1 MNLLQSRTIGWIFI
15 YALLLFVTF
24 NMLRPFWEA
33 LAWAFILAAVSWPL
47 YKRLHAMLKQRDTLA
62 AVIMSLGV
70 VAVVVVPMAL
80 IFSSLFAELGPAYE
94 MLKNLLVSPPPPPD
108 WLARVPAAQQAWLDA
123 AEALRHGSGWGKE
136 MLLPLLRPGTQAL
149 ALVGAN
155 LGQAGLAFFTLFFLY
170 RNGDR
175 YLVQTKA
182 VLSHLLGER
191 AGRLLDPTKE
201 AMRAVFA
208 GVILAAV
215 AQGIAAGLGFALV
228 GLRAPILLGVAT
240 SLLALIPFGAV
251 LIWGTAAA
259 GLFFAGASIKALILT
274 AWGVII
280 VSSVDNLV
288 RPLVISGTSRL
299 PYLQTFFFI
308 LGGLAVFGLLG
319 LFIGPSILAVWMV
332 LWDEWV
338 EAGKRAA

>member
-1 MNLLQSRTIGWIFI
+1 MTAVQPRMLGWAVL
-15 YALLLFVTF
+15 YALLVFATYH
-24 NMLRPFWEA
+24 MLQPFWEA
-33 LAWAFILAAVSWPL
+33 LAWSFILAAVSWPL
-47 YKRLHAMLKQRDTLA
+47 YKRLHTLLKQRDTLSA
-62 AVIMSLGV
+62 IVMGLGV
-70 VAVVVVPMAL
+70 MAVVVVPVAL
-80 IFSSLFAELGPAYE
+80 IVSSLLNELGPAYA
-94 MLKNLLVSPPPPPD
+94 MVRSLLLAPPEPPD
-108 WLARVPAAQQAWLDA
+108 WLLRVPAAHQAWLDA
-123 AEALRHGSGWGKE
+123 TLALRHGSVLGKDL
-136 MLLPLLRPGTQAL
+136 LLPLLRPGTQVL

-155 LGQAGLAFFTLFFLY
+155 LGQAGIALFTLFFLY

-175 YLVQTKA
+175 YLVQAKA

-191 AGRLLDPTKE
+191 AERLLNPTKE

-240 SLLALIPFGAV
+240 SLLALVPFGAV

-259 GLFFAGASIKALILT
+259 GLFFAGSTIKAIILV
-274 AWGVII
+274 AWGVLI

-308 LGGLAVFGLLG
+308 LGGLAVFGLVG
-319 LFIGPSILAVWMV
+319 LFIGPAVLAVWMV

-338 EAGKRAA
+338 EAGKRTA

>member
-1 MNLLQSRTIGWIFI
+1 MNSHQSRTLGWIFL
-15 YALLLFVTF
+15 YALLVVATYA
-24 NMLRPFWEA
+24 MLRPFWEA
-33 LAWAFILAAVSWPL
+33 LAWSFILAAVSWPL
-47 YKRLHAMLKQRDTLA
+47 YKRLHGVLKQRDTLA
-62 AVIMSLGV
+62 AVVMSLGV
-70 VAVVVVPMAL
+70 IAIVVVPMAL
-80 IFSSLFAELGPAYE
+80 IFSSLFAELGPAYAI
-94 MLKNLLVSPPPPPD
+94 LKNLLVSPPAPPD
-108 WLARVPAAQQAWLDA
+108 WLSRVPAAQQAWLDA
-123 AEALRHGSGWGKE
+123 AQALRHGSVLGKDL
-136 MLLPLLRPGTQAL
+136 LLPLLRPGTQAL

-155 LGQAGLAFFTLFFLY
+155 MGQAGLAFFTLFFLY

-175 YLVQTKA
+175 YFSQAKA

-191 AGRLLDPTKE
+191 AERLLNPTKE

-259 GLFFAGASIKALILT
+259 GLFFAGATVKALILV
-274 AWGVII
+274 AWGVVI

-308 LGGLAVFGLLG
+308 LGGLAVFGLVG
-319 LFIGPSILAVWMV
+319 LFIGPAVLAVWMV

-338 EAGKRAA
+338 EAGKREA

>member
-1 MNLLQSRTIGWIFI
+1 MNPLQSRTLGWIII
-15 YALLLFVTF
+15 YALLIFATF
-24 NMLRPFWEA
+24 TMLRPFWEA
-33 LAWAFILAAVSWPL
+33 LAWSFILAAVSWPL
-47 YKRLHAMLKQRDTLA
+47 YKRLHGALRQRDTLA
-62 AVIMSLGV
+62 AVVMSLGV
-70 VAVVVVPMAL
+70 VAIVVVPMAL

-94 MLKNLLVSPPPPPD
+94 IVKNLLISPPPPPD
-108 WLARVPAAQQAWLDA
+108 WLGRVPGLQQAWLDA
-123 AEALRHGSGWGKE
+123 SEALRHGSGLGKDL
-136 MLLPLLRPGTQAL
+136 LLPLLRPGTQAL

-155 LGQAGLAFFTLFFLY
+155 LGQAGLALFTLFFLY

-175 YLVQTKA
+175 YLVQAKA
-182 VLSHLLGER
+182 VLAHLLGER
-191 AGRLLDPTKE
+191 AERLLDPTKE

-259 GLFFAGASIKALILT
+259 GLFFAGATLKGIIMV

-308 LGGLAVFGLLG
+308 LGGLAAFGLVG
-319 LFIGPSILAVWMV
+319 LFIGPALLAVWMV

>member
-1 MNLLQSRTIGWIFI
+1 MNSQQSRSLGWII
-15 YALLLFVTF
+15 VYAVLIVTTF
-24 NMLRPFWEA
+24 AMLRPFWEA
-33 LAWAFILAAVSWPL
+33 LAWSFILAAVSWPL
-47 YKRLHAMLKQRDTLA
+47 YKRLHGALKRRDTLSA
-62 AVIMSLGV
+62 ILMTLGV
-70 VAVVVVPMAL
+70 TAMVVVPSAL
-80 IFSSLFAELGPAYE
+80 IFSSLFSEVGPAYAT
-94 MLKNLLVSPPPPPD
+94 LKSLIAAPPPPPD
-108 WLARVPAAQQAWLDA
+108 WLARVPAAEQAWLDA
-123 AEALRHGSGWGKE
+123 AETLRHGTVLGKDF
-136 MLLPLLRPGTQAL
+136 LLPLLRPGTQAL
-149 ALVGAN
+149 ASVGAN
-155 LGQAGLAFFTLFFLY
+155 LGRAALALFTLFFLY
-170 RNGDR
+170 RNGER
-175 YLVQTKA
+175 YFAQAKA

-191 AGRLLDPTKE
+191 AEKLLNPTKE

-215 AQGIAAGLGFALV
+215 AQGVAAGLGFALV

-259 GLFFAGASIKALILT
+259 GLFFAGSTIKAIILV
-274 AWGVII
+274 AWGMLI

-319 LFIGPSILAVWMV
+319 LFIGPAVLAVWLV
-332 LWDEWV
+332 IWDEWV
-338 EAGKRAA
+338 EAGRRAA

>member
-1 MNLLQSRTIGWIFI
+1 M
-15 YALLLFVTF
+15 
-24 NMLRPFWEA
+24 
-33 LAWAFILAAVSWPL
+33 
-47 YKRLHAMLKQRDTLA
+47 
-62 AVIMSLGV
+62 
-70 VAVVVVPMAL
+70 
-80 IFSSLFAELGPAYE
+80 
-94 MLKNLLVSPPPPPD
+94 
-108 WLARVPAAQQAWLDA
+108 
-123 AEALRHGSGWGKE
+123 
-136 MLLPLLRPGTQAL
+136 
-149 ALVGAN
+149 
-155 LGQAGLAFFTLFFLY
+155 Y

-175 YLVQTKA
+175 YLVQAKA

-191 AGRLLDPTKE
+191 AERLLNPTKE

-240 SLLALIPFGAV
+240 SLLALVPFGAV

-259 GLFFAGASIKALILT
+259 GLFFAGSTIKALILV
-274 AWGVII
+274 AWGVLI

-308 LGGLAVFGLLG
+308 LGGLALFGLVG
-319 LFIGPSILAVWMV
+319 LFIGPAILAVWMV
-332 LWDEWV
+332 LWNEWV
-338 EAGKRAA
+338 EAGLRHDTSLP